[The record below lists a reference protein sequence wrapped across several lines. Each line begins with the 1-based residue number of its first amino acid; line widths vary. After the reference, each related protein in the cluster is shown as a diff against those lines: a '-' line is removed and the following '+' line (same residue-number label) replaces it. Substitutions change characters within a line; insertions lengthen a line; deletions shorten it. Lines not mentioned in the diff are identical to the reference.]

1 MLKMMSSPEAFTLLG
16 FILVFTGI
24 LIVAVAMLLAV
35 FTSLGK
41 GRVEGAGVVLLG
53 PIPIV
58 FGSNIKIM
66 KTLVLMFVFL
76 VILLAIFVLLPA
88 FFTVVG

>member
-1 MLKMMSSPEAFTLLG
+1 MSSPEAFTLLG